1 MHQRNLLVDFPSF
14 KAYQDAPNDAL
25 VRQRCET
32 LPRVLLLVSVSQTVE
47 QLQDL
52 RDLEEDKEAQVRAGW
67 SGDADYNILLVLHI
81 FNHSYITCI
90 FESRNIESNQSWL
103 FSVFS
108 CLPGGDLG
116 FGPGRIQSK
125 VWSRRFG
132 CFKVSN
138 CQPYEFWQAILAAL
152 PSSELVPAFLP
163 YAVGGGAFTKLLY
176 NME

>member
-1 MHQRNLLVDFPSF
+1 MRLFGIAA
-14 KAYQDAPNDAL
+14 K
-25 VRQRCET
+25 RCRGCCSSCQCHKPWNNYKISET
-32 LPRVLLLVSVSQTVE
+32 WRKTRKRRSEPG
-47 QLQDL
+47 DL
-52 RDLEEDKEAQVRAGW
+52 AMPIATSCW
-67 SGDADYNILLVLHI
+67 YYAFLHYLYFRI
-81 FNHSYITCI
+81 QKHRIKSK
-90 FESRNIESNQSWL
+90 SWL

-125 VWSRRFG
+125 VCSRRFG
-132 CFKVSN
+132 CFQVSR